1 MKIPFNVITFHFIN
15 LLIVG
20 IGQNK
25 VTYFSGQIQR
35 VKDNIITE
43 VSDISFWLSQLFTTN
58 CKSKSHDKLSGPK
71 SSFWLLPSI
80 FQENQPL

>member
-35 VKDNIITE
+35 VKDYNYW
-43 VSDISFWLSQLFTTN
+43 SFWYKFLA
-58 CKSKSHDKLSGPK
+58 KSIIHNKL
-71 SSFWLLPSI
+71 
-80 FQENQPL
+80 